1 MIQFHSFPEPMP
13 PDPQYSRPRR
23 WSSCALS
30 RLTRVFNPP
39 VTMYLHCKLQLLSA
53 EPVEAPPVPPVGKQG
68 ASHLYLGEATNSLA
82 PALTVANVW
91 SIHHTSTYNHHSSHT
106 HTQVSIYRIYMPK
119 FSTVWRRHLK
129 LIDSPLTSQKAQE
142 RHIKILLPV
151 LI

>member
-1 MIQFHSFPEPMP
+1 MMMMMMIQFHSFPGPMP

-91 SIHHTSTYNHHSSHT
+91 SIHRTSTYNHHSSHT
-106 HTQVSIYRIYMPK
+106 HTGKYISHIYAKIQHCLTK
-119 FSTVWRRHLK
+119 AFE
-129 LIDSPLTSQKAQE
+129 IDWQ
-142 RHIKILLPV
+142 PV
-151 LI
+151 DITKSSRTPY